1 MTVDNTPRE
10 RRERLMGQRNQGL
23 ILARGAARQGVNP
36 NFEYLTG
43 LSEPRGA
50 MLLAADGVRIGSGRL
65 HPGPNYMRG
74 RIARQVL
81 FLQSPDPMAA
91 RWGEDAAVTTNSVD
105 AGEAGFDAILPISDF
120 VPLLEQALSRSAV
133 LHYVRGAAPRLEGEE
148 GPDAALLS
156 RIRSGFFDVEL
167 RDATKTVHEMRRIK
181 DDGEVARIERAA
193 SVTADALERLLSLVR
208 DGISENELEGEIT
221 RSYRSRGATHAFD
234 PIVAAGA
241 NALLL
246 HYTAN
251 SGRIAGGQILL
262 VDTGAK
268 LDGYC
273 ADVSRSYPVDGKFT
287 DRQRLVYDAVLLAQ
301 REAIALCRPG
311 KLLSDVHARAWEA
324 IDSAGFGG
332 DFIHGTSHHLGLE
345 THDVG
350 DVHRPLEPGCV
361 VTVEPGIYLATE
373 GLGVRIED
381 DVLVTDGAPRIL
393 TEAIPKDPDELER
406 RMA

>member
-1 MTVDNTPRE
+1 MKPDNTPRG
-10 RRERLMGQRNQGL
+10 RRERLLGRHDQGL
-23 ILARGAARQGVNP
+23 ILARGAARRGVNP

-43 LSEPRGA
+43 VRESRGA
-50 MLLAADGVRIGSGRL
+50 MLLAADGVRIGTGRA
-65 HPGPNYMRG
+65 HPGPNYMCG
-74 RIARQVL
+74 RIVRQLL
-81 FLQSPDPMAA
+81 FLPSPNPTAA
-91 RWGEDAAVTTNSVD
+91 RWGEDAAATTSSVD
-105 AGEAGFDAILPISDF
+105 AGEAGFDAVLPISDF
-120 VPLLEQALSRSAV
+120 VPVLEQALSRSAV
-133 LHYVRGAAPRLEGEE
+133 LHYVRGATPRLADDD
-148 GPDAALLS
+148 GPDVSLLS

-167 RDATKTVHEMRRIK
+167 RDATKAVHEMRRIK

-193 SVTADALERLLSLVR
+193 SATADALERLLPLVR
-208 DGISENELEGEIT
+208 DGVSENELEGEIT
-221 RSYRSRGATHAFD
+221 RSYRSCGATHAFD
-234 PIVAAGA
+234 PIVACGA
-241 NALLL
+241 HALLL

-251 SGRIAGGQILL
+251 DGRVAAGRLLL

-287 DRQRLVYDAVLLAQ
+287 DRQRVVYDAVLEAQ

-311 KLLSDVHARAWEA
+311 TLLADVHARAWEV
-324 IDSAGFGG
+324 IESAGFGG

-361 VTVEPGIYLATE
+361 VTVEPGIYLSAE

-393 TEAIPKDPDELER
+393 TAAIPKDPEELER
-406 RMA
+406 SMA